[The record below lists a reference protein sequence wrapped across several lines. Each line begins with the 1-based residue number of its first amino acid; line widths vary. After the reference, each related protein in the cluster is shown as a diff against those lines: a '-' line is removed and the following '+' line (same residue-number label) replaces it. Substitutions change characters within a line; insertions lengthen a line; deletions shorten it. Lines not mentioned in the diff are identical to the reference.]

1 MAEPGSGGVPEWAEH
16 AKSVLLQLDGL
27 DYFELLGVATDASLD
42 EIRAGYRALQQ
53 VYHPD
58 RVFRSAD
65 RDLVNAVDVI
75 SKRLTEAYVVLR
87 DPRRRAQYLAD
98 ISGPERASRLRFGAD
113 SEQRATAEKRQQI
126 LPTNPK
132 ARTLYLN
139 AKKAAEK
146 GDWAAA
152 ARDLRMAAMFEPDN
166 ESIKELLERTSQA
179 G

>member
-1 MAEPGSGGVPEWAEH
+1 MTDEQPGAAPAWAEH
-16 AKSVLLQLDGL
+16 AKTVLLQLDQL

-42 EIRAGYRALQQ
+42 EVRAGYRALQA

-58 RVFRSAD
+58 RVFRSSD

-87 DPRRRAQYLAD
+87 DPRKRAQYLAD
-98 ISGPERASRLRFGAD
+98 ISGPDREARLRFGAD
-113 SEQRATAEKRQQI
+113 SEQRAAAEKRQQI
-126 LPTNPK
+126 LPSNPK

-146 GDWAAA
+146 GDWATA
-152 ARDLRMAAMFEPDN
+152 ARDLKLAVMFEPNN
-166 ESIKELLERTSQA
+166 ESIKELLERATK
-179 G
+179 GD